1 MSYLIRAARHDAAA
15 IERTF
20 ARHADT
26 TFQPDGDPGKPTK
39 RPGILGTDYHI
50 GMIGQRCAL
59 DLIDAKIF
67 S

>member
-20 ARHADT
+20 ARHAEP
-26 TFQPDGDPGKPTK
+26 TFQPESGPAK
-39 RPGILGTDYHI
+39 RRGILGTDYDL